1 MKPRSITL
9 TVNGYKRTAEA
20 EPRVTLLDFLRG
32 NLGVTGAHM
41 GCEHGICGACS
52 VLVEGEP
59 VRACLMFAV
68 QAAGKAVT
76 TVEGL
81 AGSDGEPSVLQE
93 AFRDAHGL
101 QCGYCTPGMLIAAQ
115 ALLAENPGP
124 DEADIREA
132 IGGNIC
138 RCTGYVQIIEA
149 IKLAATTL
157 REAAQ

>member
-1 MKPRSITL
+1 MKPRSIPM
-9 TVNGYKRTAEA
+9 TVNGSERIAEA
-20 EPRVTLLDFLRG
+20 EPRTTLLDHLRD
-32 NLGVTGAHM
+32 NLGVTGTHM
-41 GCEHGICGACS
+41 GCEHGVCGACS
-52 VLVEGEP
+52 VLVGGEP

-68 QAAGKAVT
+68 QAEGKSIT

-81 AGSDGEPSVLQE
+81 AAADGSPSPLQE

-115 ALLAENPGP
+115 ALLAENPDPG
-124 DEADIREA
+124 DADIREA

-149 IKLAATTL
+149 IRLAAATL

>member
-9 TVNGYKRTAEA
+9 TVNGRERTAAA

-32 NLGVTGAHM
+32 NLGVNGAHM
-41 GCEHGICGACS
+41 GCEHGVCGACS

-68 QAAGKAVT
+68 QAAGKRVT

-81 AGSDGEPSVLQE
+81 AGADGEPSPLQE

-115 ALLAENPGP
+115 ALLDENPDP

-149 IKLAATTL
+149 IKLAATNL

>member
-9 TVNGYKRTAEA
+9 TVNGYERTAEA

-115 ALLAENPGP
+115 ALLAENPDP

>member
-1 MKPRSITL
+1 MKPHTINL
-9 TVNGYKRTAEA
+9 TVNGIERTALA
-20 EPRVTLLDFLRG
+20 EPRTTLLDFLRYH
-32 NLGVTGAHM
+32 LKVTGAHM
-41 GCEHGICGACS
+41 GCEHGVCGACS

-68 QAAGKAVT
+68 QTAGKHIT

-81 AGSDGEPSVLQE
+81 ARSGTPSPLQE

-101 QCGYCTPGMLIAAQ
+101 QCGYCTPGMLIAAE
-115 ALLAENPGP
+115 ALLAENTDP
-124 DEADIREA
+124 DDVAIQEA

-149 IKLAATTL
+149 IKLAAAAI
-157 REAAQ
+157 REASL